1 MMNEARPLLTVSR
14 LNALLRDLVEENF
27 MNVRVAG
34 ELSNFV
40 SPVSGHWYFS
50 LKDDSAQLRGV
61 MFRGQ
66 NRQLRF
72 RPENGMEVICVGRI
86 SVYPQRGELQLIVDE
101 LEPRGVGGLQLAF
114 EQLKQKLAVEG
125 LFSAGRKRPLPVF
138 PETIGVVTSSTGAAL
153 QDILQILRR
162 RGFGGRVLL
171 RSVPVQGETA
181 AGEIVAALADLNRHA
196 QADVLIVGRGGG
208 SLEDLWAFNEEC
220 VARAIAASKI
230 PVISAVGH
238 EIDYTIA
245 DFVADLRAP
254 TPSAAA
260 EMVSK
265 SRLELESHL
274 DQLTMRLSASL
285 EGKLQRQRERFN
297 DLTSRLRQP
306 QSALRLRAE
315 QLRMSVLRLREG
327 ARRQST
333 DATARLREASGRLDQ
348 LSPLATLAR
357 GYALVT
363 TTKEGRGVRDASR
376 LQPGDSVTL
385 RFAAGRA
392 TATIDEVES

>member
-1 MMNEARPLLTVSR
+1 MLNEARPLLTVSR

-66 NRQLRF
+66 NSQLRF

-138 PETIGVVTSSTGAAL
+138 PETIGVVTSATGAAL
-153 QDILQILRR
+153 QDIVQILRR

-171 RSVPVQGETA
+171 RSVPVQGATA

-306 QSALRLRAE
+306 QSALRLRVE

-327 ARRQST
+327 ARRQT
-333 DATARLREASGRLDQ
+333 ADATAGLREASGRLDQ

-363 TTKEGRGVRDASR
+363 TAQGGRGVRDASR

>member
-181 AGEIVAALADLNRHA
+181 AGEIVAAIADLNRHA

-363 TTKEGRGVRDASR
+363 TAQGGRGVRDASR

>member
-1 MMNEARPLLTVSR
+1 MNEARPLLTVSR

-27 MNVRVAG
+27 MSVRVAG

-50 LKDDSAQLRGV
+50 LKDDRAQLRGV

-66 NRQLRF
+66 NSQLRF
-72 RPENGMEVICVGRI
+72 RPENGMEVVCVGRV
-86 SVYPQRGELQLIVDE
+86 SVYPQRGELQFIVDE

-125 LFSAGRKRPLPVF
+125 LFSAERKRPLPVF

-153 QDILQILRR
+153 QDILQILQR

-181 AGEIVAALADLNRHA
+181 AGEIVAAIADLNRHA

-238 EIDYTIA
+238 EIDCTIA

-265 SRLELESHL
+265 SRLEHESHL

-285 EGKLQRQRERFN
+285 EGRVQRQRERFN

-306 QSALRLRAE
+306 QSAFRLRAE
-315 QLRMSVLRLREG
+315 QLQMSALRLREG
-327 ARRQST
+327 ARRQYT
-333 DATARLREASGRLDQ
+333 DASARLREAGGRLDQ

-363 TTKEGRGVRDASR
+363 TTEGGRGVRSASR